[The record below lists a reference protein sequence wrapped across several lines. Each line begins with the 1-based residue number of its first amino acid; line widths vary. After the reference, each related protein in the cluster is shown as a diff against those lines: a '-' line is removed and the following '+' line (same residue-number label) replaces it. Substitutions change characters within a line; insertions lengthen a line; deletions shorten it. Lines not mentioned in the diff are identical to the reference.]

1 MEDAHRGGD
10 SHGHHGAQYPG
21 SMAPWTHMGGLSD
34 IDVAKVDGRPSLVVV
49 THCSFPCSADV
60 RRMPVLIINYI
71 SDNLHIAVPEYS

>member
-1 MEDAHRGGD
+1 MEMDTMEHNIKAHMCD
-10 SHGHHGAQYPG
+10 
-21 SMAPWTHMGGLSD
+21 GGLSD

-71 SDNLHIAVPEYS
+71 SDNLHIALPEYS